1 LSFRWWRRG
10 SPLPDGRGS
19 VPGFTQ
25 NRERERADSA
35 RVPRLLLFIASAA
48 CVAFAAPPQRIVS
61 TSPVTT
67 ELLYGVGAF
76 DKVVAVTEYCTYP
89 PEAQKLPKIGGW
101 ATPSVERV
109 ASFRPDLVVL
119 SEAQAPFLEAQLK
132 QLGLA
137 TALAPSQT
145 LQDAYTSIT
154 SLGRATGHERQA
166 ADLVARTQAALD
178 RVRNRAAG
186 LPHSTVLLVV
196 DHTPGT
202 LREMYAALPGSFL
215 ADLVKIAGGQVVG
228 SAAGNGYGKI
238 NAETVVVENP
248 DLILDIMPSSKGDV
262 GAHPEAVWRDL
273 PGLKAVQRGG
283 VHIVRDE
290 FVSHDSQMIARTAV
304 LFARILHP
312 EVAAADWGNP

>member
-1 LSFRWWRRG
+1 MACFACLS
-10 SPLPDGRGS
+10 
-19 VPGFTQ
+19 
-25 NRERERADSA
+25 
-35 RVPRLLLFIASAA
+35 IAAT
-48 CVAFAAPPQRIVS
+48 PQRIVS
-61 TSPVTT
+61 TSPVVT

-145 LQDAYTSIT
+145 VRDAYTSMT
-154 SLGRATGHERQA
+154 TLGKATGHEGQA

-178 RVRNRAAG
+178 RVRKRAAG
-186 LPHSTVLLVV
+186 LPHPSVLIVV
-196 DHTPGT
+196 DRTPGT
-202 LREMYAALPGSFL
+202 LREMYAALPGSFM
-215 ADLVKIAGGQVVG
+215 AELVEIAGGKVVG
-228 SAAGNGYGKI
+228 AAAGNGYGKI
-238 NAETVVVENP
+238 NAEMVVAENP

-262 GAHPEAVWRDL
+262 GAHPESVWRDL
-273 PGLKAVQRGG
+273 SGLKAVQRDG
-283 VHIVRDE
+283 VHVVRDE

-312 EVAAADWGNP
+312 EVPAGDWGNP